1 MTLLPAIRQA
11 VWTQNRNLPIADIM
25 TMDQAVRDS
34 MARTSFAMVLLAI
47 AAVVALLLGTVGIYG
62 VISYVVT
69 QRTRELGIRLALGAE
84 GGAVAGMVLRQGA
97 ILAGVGLT
105 VGLAA
110 ALGVTRLMEAM
121 LFGVSSTDPLT
132 FVLVPLALGGV
143 ALLASWLPARRAAR
157 TDPVEALRAE

>member
-1 MTLLPAIRQA
+1 
-11 VWTQNRNLPIADIM
+11 
-25 TMDQAVRDS
+25 
-34 MARTSFAMVLLAI
+34 
-47 AAVVALLLGTVGIYG
+47 VGIYG